1 MFDFFK
7 KKKQETPALHY
18 DPTFIKVT
26 DIRKGFLLDYD
37 FKTWQV
43 EDEYEYDWG
52 NNRFSYE
59 FKITSTNESL
69 YLRIEQQQQTLCYLL
84 QKLRFSK
91 LGEYV
96 ENHLRQNEK
105 PPREITFEGVKY
117 TREKETPGFF
127 RNTADAEDEG
137 AEMLSWEYID
147 DSETRVLIIDQWDVE
162 EFEALIGKIVP
173 ETAISNILPNA

>member
-7 KKKQETPALHY
+7 KKKPEVPALHY
-18 DPTFIKVT
+18 DPTNIRVV
-26 DIRKGFLLDYD
+26 DIRKGFMLDYD

-59 FKITSTNESL
+59 FKLTSSSENV
-69 YLRIEQQQQTLCYLL
+69 YLRIEQNQQTLCYIM

-96 ENHLRQNEK
+96 ETQIQQNEK
-105 PPREITFEGVKY
+105 PPREISYEGVRYIKE
-117 TREKETPGFF
+117 RETPGFF
-127 RNTADAEDEG
+127 RNTTDAEDEG
-137 AEMLSWEYID
+137 AEMLSWEYIND
-147 DSETRVLIIDQWDVE
+147 DETRVLIIDQWDVA
-162 EFEALIGKIVP
+162 EFEALIGVIVK
-173 ETAISNILPNA
+173 ESAISNILPV